1 LALVEA
7 KSEIRQKVRNIGN
20 IAVVSMVI
28 IYPVFHASQTK
39 PELAALGIGQTRG
52 KLHCAKGL

>member
-1 LALVEA
+1 VEA